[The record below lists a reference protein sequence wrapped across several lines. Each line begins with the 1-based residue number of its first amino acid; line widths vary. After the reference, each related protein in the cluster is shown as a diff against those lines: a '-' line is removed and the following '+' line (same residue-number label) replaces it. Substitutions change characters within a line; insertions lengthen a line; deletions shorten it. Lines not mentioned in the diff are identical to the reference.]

1 MYIFCSRLKFSYTNN
16 IDSRKEDIKLKWSG
30 ALQIFYVSKQPGFP
44 SLRLDATQSW
54 RVQSST
60 QLFNSQMQVEEM
72 DSCFPIFIS
81 EKWIQQTI
89 LEFELCL
96 SIPISAW
103 ITATSIMRGVSILR
117 SQNSRTTEM
126 IIWKKFSL
134 CPDLKL
140 FVTSVSFEF
149 CNEFTKCWHL
159 VQNKISFNPLLFK
172 SARKWK
178 IYSFKFAEKNSLYL
192 TIYFFLWRIFQ
203 QFKNASR
210 LKIKC
215 CILDI
220 AILQIKQKN

>member
-1 MYIFCSRLKFSYTNN
+1 M
-16 IDSRKEDIKLKWSG
+16 
-30 ALQIFYVSKQPGFP
+30 
-44 SLRLDATQSW
+44 
-54 RVQSST
+54 
-60 QLFNSQMQVEEM
+60 
-72 DSCFPIFIS
+72 
-81 EKWIQQTI
+81 KWIQQTI

-117 SQNSRTTEM
+117 SQNSRTTEL
-126 IIWKKFSL
+126 IIWKKFFL

-172 SARKWK
+172 SARKGKWK

-192 TIYFFLWRIFQ
+192 TIYFFLVKNFSAIQ
-203 QFKNASR
+203 KCFKIENKMLHIRYCYTSDQTKE
-210 LKIKC
+210 LKD
-215 CILDI
+215 LR
-220 AILQIKQKN
+220 